1 MNVHLISL
9 GCPRNLVDS
18 EIMLGRLLESGYTIT
33 SHESDAD
40 CVVVN
45 TCSFIRPAVD
55 ESIDTILEMAR
66 WKKHARGRR
75 LIVVGCLPQRYG
87 ADLAKALPE
96 VDVFLGTGAFDRI
109 IQAAQGSLKNG
120 TRILLPRPD
129 EVAVCDAKAPRF
141 PTTSPHTAYLKVAEG
156 CSGQCSYC
164 IIPKLRGPQRSR
176 PMEDVLSEARRLVET
191 GVRELILVAQ
201 NTTAYGEDLGRGYG
215 LEHLLAELAAISRLT
230 WIRVLYGHPD
240 YVTDGLI
247 ETVAAHDRVCSYFDI
262 PIQHISEP
270 VLRRMGRRHDSQS
283 ILELFGRIRRNVPG
297 AVLRT
302 TLMVGFP
309 GETEQDFESLLDLTE
324 SVRFDHLGAFM
335 YSNEEDLLSNR
346 LKDHVSESVKQE
358 RLERLMARQRGLSL
372 ENSQKYV
379 GRILKVLLEGR
390 ATKTDGPW
398 IGRASFQAPE
408 IDGVVYVNEGK
419 AKPGTWVD
427 VRITAAHQYDLTGD
441 MV

>member
-18 EIMLGRLLESGYTIT
+18 EIMLGRLLASGHTIT
-33 SHESDAD
+33 SHESDAH

-55 ESIDTILEMAR
+55 ESIDTILEMAG
-66 WKKHARGRR
+66 WKHLSRGRR
-75 LIVVGCLPQRYG
+75 LIVAGCLPQRYG

-109 IQAAQGSLKNG
+109 IEAAQGALDG

-129 EVAVCDAKAPRF
+129 KGALSDAKAPRF
-141 PTTSPHTAYLKVAEG
+141 PATPPHTAYLKVAEG
-156 CSGQCSYC
+156 CSGQCTYC

-176 PMEDVLSEARRLVET
+176 PMEDVLSEARRLVEA
-191 GVRELILVAQ
+191 GARELILVAQ
-201 NTTAYGEDLGRGYG
+201 NTTAYGKDLGRGYG
-215 LEHLLAELAAISRLT
+215 LEHLLAKLAAISGSI

-240 YVTDGLI
+240 YVTDGFI
-247 ETVAAHDRVCSYFDI
+247 DTVAAHDRVCPYFDI

-270 VLRRMGRRHDSQS
+270 ILKRMGRRHDRQS
-283 ILELFGRIRRNVPG
+283 ILELFGRIRRRVPD

-309 GETEQDFESLLDLTE
+309 GETEQDFDALLQLIET
-324 SVRFDHLGAFM
+324 VPFDHLGAFT
-335 YSNEEDLLSNR
+335 YSNEKDLLSNR
-346 LKDHVSESVKQE
+346 FKDHVTEGVKQE
-358 RLERLMARQRGLSL
+358 RLKRLMTRQAELCL
-372 ENSQKYV
+372 EKNQKYV
-379 GRILKVLLEGR
+379 GRILKVLLEGPGP
-390 ATKTDGPW
+390 KIHGPW

-408 IDGVVYVNEGK
+408 IDGVVYVNQGK
-419 AKPGTWVD
+419 AEPGAWLD
-427 VRITAAHQYDLTGD
+427 VRITAAHPYDLTGD